1 MQVNGQLC
9 LITESDTLLMD
20 FGTSGYPHCHSYT
33 CIEIMH
39 LSDIAELRLRFFN
52 KREVVLF
59 FYTCI
64 VLSVLSACKLR
75 DRKVE
80 FLDDLLICF

>member
-59 FYTCI
+59 FLHLYCAVCVVCVQTQRQKSRI
-64 VLSVLSACKLR
+64 
-75 DRKVE
+75 
-80 FLDDLLICF
+80 FG